1 MWGDPWRF
9 KSSRPH
15 HFRQSENNTKH
26 KTKNKKISSMS
37 LVLSFLRIIMSKGMS
52 KIDRQ
57 PDGTIKI
64 TITLPLAEVEKTSE
78 AVVGEMVKHVTVPGF
93 REGKAPLDTAKGR
106 LNPEHVREEVL
117 KKLLP
122 PAYMEAIQEHNIKP
136 IMNPKMHV
144 EEVAPDKDWVFAALT
159 CEMPEVELGAYKK
172 EVQKITAKS
181 KIILPRSASSGP
193 AAGKEEE
200 SKKPA
205 LDDVVKAVLETAKV
219 TVPAVLVEQETD
231 RLLSQLL
238 NDIKRLGLS
247 LEQYLGT
254 TKRTPED
261 LRNEYAQRATE
272 DIKLEFVLQKIAETE
287 KITVDNKEVE
297 EAIQKAQDP
306 KERESMEANKY
317 MLAGILRQQ
326 KTLDF
331 LMNL

>member
-1 MWGDPWRF
+1 MVDAHGLGPCGVTLGG
-9 KSSRPH
+9 SSPLVRTI
-15 HFRQSENNTKH
+15 FNIITMAG
-26 KTKNKKISSMS
+26 KTKPQS
-37 LVLSFLRIIMSKGMS
+37 VV
-52 KIDRQ
+52 DRQ

-78 AVVGEMVKHVTVPGF
+78 TVVGELVKHVTVPGF
-93 REGKAPLDTAKGR
+93 REGKAPIDRAKER

-159 CEMPEVELGAYKK
+159 CEMPDVDLGTYKK
-172 EVQKITAKS
+172 DVQKITAKS
-181 KIILPRSASSGP
+181 KIVVP
-193 AAGKEEE
+193 GKEQE

-219 TVPAVLVEQETD
+219 TVPQVLVEQETD

-254 TKRTPED
+254 TKRNPED

-297 EAIQKAQDP
+297 EAIAKTQDP
-306 KERESMEANKY
+306 KERESMEANRY